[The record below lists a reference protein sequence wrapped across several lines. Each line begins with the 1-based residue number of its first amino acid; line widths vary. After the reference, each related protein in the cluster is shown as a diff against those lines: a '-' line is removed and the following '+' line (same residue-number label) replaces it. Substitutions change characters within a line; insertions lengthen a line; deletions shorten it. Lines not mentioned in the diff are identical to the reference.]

1 MSKTVSSKSVDLNV
15 KLFALVV
22 SPSLQSVA
30 VREPSSGQKAKW
42 LRGSG
47 DCIDFHWLVCA
58 ERDDDPP
65 VLRLLRLN
73 QKPPTARVTASK
85 CTLQG
90 KHTLLISTQVTN
102 VFLVCFFLC
111 GYVPHRPCLLPPPP
125 SSSLLIKKTWA
136 LIPTMPV
143 VFACIIS
150 KTSQGPKEENG
161 ELKYGCEWR
170 SWEGGKKSLGKTNK

>member
-1 MSKTVSSKSVDLNV
+1 MSKTVSISWFECKTPGCGC
-15 KLFALVV
+15 FTF
-22 SPSLQSVA
+22 VA
-30 VREPSSGQKAKW
+30 VCCSAEPGSGQKAKW

-47 DCIDFHWLVCA
+47 DCIDFYWLVCA

-102 VFLVCFFLC
+102 AFCGVFCAAMCRIARVC
-111 GYVPHRPCLLPPPP
+111 PPPP
-125 SSSLLIKKTWA
+125 SYKKNMSAHPHHACCVCVHYIQNLPRPKGGERRIKIWVWVT
-136 LIPTMPV
+136 
-143 VFACIIS
+143 
-150 KTSQGPKEENG
+150 
-161 ELKYGCEWR
+161 ELR
-170 SWEGGKKSLGKTNK
+170 RGKKSLGKTNK